1 MPPVSDQGPQ
11 RLYRIREAAE
21 ILGLRPVTVYK
32 LISTKAIAVIRPTRR
47 AVRIPEQELLR
58 IQRDGLV
65 PRREVGA
72 AAVRALQPPR
82 DKPSDIGGY

>member
-1 MPPVSDQGPQ
+1 MSPVSDQGPQ

-32 LISTKAIAVIRPTRR
+32 LISTKAITVIRPTPR

-65 PRREVGA
+65 PRREAGRYRGPA
-72 AAVRALQPPR
+72 
-82 DKPSDIGGY
+82 